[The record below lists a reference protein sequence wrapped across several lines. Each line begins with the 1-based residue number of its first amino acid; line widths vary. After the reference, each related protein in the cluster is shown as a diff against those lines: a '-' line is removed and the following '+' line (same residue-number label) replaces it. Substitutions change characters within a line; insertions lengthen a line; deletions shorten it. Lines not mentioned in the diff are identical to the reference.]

1 MNSFPW
7 CRLACCCCSSSLA
20 TNFFLPKET
29 QVTMLNSMASRCR
42 PLPCRCSS
50 QVVSKL
56 WVHSD
61 HSASRSSSSSW
72 SSRRRFST
80 QVTPISGQPSIPP
93 GFEVGQWVDPEE
105 ELELPRS
112 FPSEVTGTIRQLQLN
127 EAFWGRFK
135 SIPEMA
141 TATDKEEILH
151 ILENFVLVNRQHVV
165 LCQRLKA
172 TVIRRIDEWTA
183 PELALLCRSF
193 AELSYLHEDLLLAM
207 TEQVVSTVSN
217 CTAQELCL
225 LLDAYATKRCLVQSV
240 TDAVTEQTLMRL
252 EEFTPSQL
260 CLHAS
265 SYTRL
270 GMQNE
275 ELMRKISSRIIE
287 ALYDTQMEPG
297 FSARDICILAH
308 AFAKLGEEKTRDIF
322 NMLSRAALPVMR
334 DFTAKELQSL
344 LVSCAH
350 ARHADNE
357 LLENISAQAQRCI
370 SQFSAESL
378 ALTLRGMA
386 FFGRTDDPIFTRA
399 LVELPRVIPTMRPAD
414 IAIVCS
420 SFAAAQVNSPFLVDL
435 VSPVILEKAPTFNTV
450 EWLLLLRS
458 YATLG
463 PNKMFLSAVT
473 NYLKVDELEQSQLDE
488 ALGFTQLMKEAGEDL
503 APLDQLYSVLCE
515 KAGE

>member
-1 MNSFPW
+1 M
-7 CRLACCCCSSSLA
+7 
-20 TNFFLPKET
+20 
-29 QVTMLNSMASRCR
+29 
-42 PLPCRCSS
+42 
-50 QVVSKL
+50 
-56 WVHSD
+56 
-61 HSASRSSSSSW
+61 
-72 SSRRRFST
+72 
-80 QVTPISGQPSIPP
+80 
-93 GFEVGQWVDPEE
+93 E

-112 FPSEVTGTIRQLQLN
+112 FPSDVAGTIRQLQLN

-135 SIPEMA
+135 NIPEMA
-141 TATDKEEILH
+141 TATDKQEILH
-151 ILENFVLVNRQHVV
+151 ILENFVLVNRRHVV

-193 AELSYLHEDLLLAM
+193 AELFHLHEALLVAM

-225 LLDAYATKRCLVQSV
+225 LLDAYATKRCFVQSV

-252 EEFTPSQL
+252 NEFTPSQL

-270 GMQNE
+270 GMENE
-275 ELMRKISSRIIE
+275 ELMRRISNQIIE
-287 ALYDTQMEPG
+287 AVGDEMETSL
-297 FSARDICILAH
+297 SARDICILAH
-308 AFAKLGEEKTRDIF
+308 AFAKLGEEKSRDVF

-370 SQFSAESL
+370 AQFGAESL

-399 LVELPRVIPTMRPAD
+399 LGELPRVILAMRPAD

-420 SFAAAQVNSPFLVDL
+420 SFAAAQVKSPFLVDL

-463 PNKMFLSAVT
+463 PNKMFFSAVT
-473 NYLKVDELEQSQLDE
+473 NYLKVDELEQGQLDE
-488 ALGFTQLMKEAGEDL
+488 ALGFTQQLTKEAGDNL
-503 APLDQLYSVLCE
+503 APLDQLYSVLRE
-515 KAGE
+515 KAAE

>member
-1 MNSFPW
+1 M
-7 CRLACCCCSSSLA
+7 
-20 TNFFLPKET
+20 E
-29 QVTMLNSMASRCR
+29 
-42 PLPCRCSS
+42 
-50 QVVSKL
+50 
-56 WVHSD
+56 
-61 HSASRSSSSSW
+61 
-72 SSRRRFST
+72 
-80 QVTPISGQPSIPP
+80 G
-93 GFEVGQWVDPEE
+93 
-105 ELELPRS
+105 LELPRS
-112 FPSEVTGTIRQLQLN
+112 FPSEVAGTIRQLQLN

-135 SIPEMA
+135 NIPEMA
-141 TATDKEEILH
+141 TATDKQEILH
-151 ILENFVLVNRQHVV
+151 ILENFVLVNRKHVV
-165 LCQRLKA
+165 LCQRLKT

-207 TEQVVSTVSN
+207 TEQVVSTLSD

-225 LLDAYATKRCLVQSV
+225 LLDAYATKRCFVQSV

-252 EEFTPSQL
+252 KEFTPSQL

-275 ELMRKISSRIIE
+275 ELMRRISSRIIE
-287 ALYDTQMEPG
+287 AVGDAGMEPG

-308 AFAKLGEEKTRDIF
+308 AFAKLGEEKSRDVF

-399 LVELPRVIPTMRPAD
+399 LVELPRVILTMRPAD
-414 IAIVCS
+414 IAVVCS
-420 SFAAAQVNSPFLVDL
+420 SFTAAQVNSSFLVDL
-435 VSPVILEKAPTFNTV
+435 VSPVILEKAPTFNAV

-458 YATLG
+458 YAKLG

-473 NYLKVDELEQSQLDE
+473 NYLKVDELEPGQLDE
-488 ALGFTQLMKEAGEDL
+488 ALGFTQQLMKEAGEDL
-503 APLDQLYSVLCE
+503 APLDQLYSVLRE
-515 KAGE
+515 KAHA